1 MSRSLKR
8 TYSAPA
14 ERAKRASAASKIQ
27 KVARGRGL
35 TAKRATAAK
44 VKVARAMYT
53 TATNAVMDMKE
64 EKWFDVSGDIQS
76 FPQAPTEGP
85 KRVSVMAFATTSN
98 LVPGTT
104 TGVVETYC
112 GHNITNLNMLRP
124 FHTTKADGSAQ
135 LADLLPNMIEG
146 KHVYPTFNS
155 VSWQIN
161 RNFANVGN
169 TYVAETPTL
178 IPSNTKMANIEDAL
192 AVRCRMIRVTPKLA
206 PGITTAIAPTDDL
219 FVDQHGQ
226 PYSPNDSQFSYSDA
240 EFASVNRRKYTV
252 LQDSKFTLTQPLTQQ
267 WVPTATTGAGFN
279 SQVAGL
285 LLNPKGQNTKKM
297 VTRHKLC
304 SRKDGMVR
312 YNDPASQVNA
322 EEGLR
327 REYVFMHF
335 WYENSD
341 GGDPTPPTKPPVIGL
356 DNVTPEA
363 EAIKVHWRVESR
375 FKEA

>member
-1 MSRSLKR
+1 MPRTLKR

-14 ERAKRASAASKIQ
+14 ERAKRAAAASKIQ
-27 KVARGRGL
+27 KAARGRGL
-35 TAKRATAAK
+35 TAKRATSISNVKAMKAA
-44 VKVARAMYT
+44 RSMYT

-64 EKWFDVSGDIQS
+64 EKWFDVSGDLQK
-76 FPQAPTEGP
+76 FPEAPTEGP

-112 GHNITNLNMLRP
+112 GHEIKNLNMLRP
-124 FHTTKADGSAQ
+124 FHTTTATGAATA
-135 LADLLPNMIEG
+135 ADLLPNMIEG
-146 KHVYPTFNS
+146 KHVYPTYNS

-161 RNFANVGN
+161 RNYAIVGPKDSTAASGVLTN
-169 TYVAETPTL
+169 L
-178 IPSNTKMANIEDAL
+178 KNAL
-192 AVRCRMIRVTPKLA
+192 AVRCRLIRVTPKLA
-206 PGITTAIAPTDDL
+206 PGITTAIAPTEDL
-219 FVDQHGQ
+219 FLDQHGQ
-226 PYSPNDSQFSYSDA
+226 PYSPSDSQFSYSDA
-240 EFASVNRRKYTV
+240 EYASVNRRKYSV

-267 WVPTATTGAGFN
+267 WTPQLFSGGSGNTN
-279 SQVAGL
+279 LCGL
-285 LLNPKGQNTKKM
+285 IPSPKGSHTKKM

-304 SRKDGMVR
+304 AKKDGRVR

-322 EEGLR
+322 TDGLR

-341 GGDPTPPTKPPVIGL
+341 GGAAPPAANIPPTIGT
-356 DNVTPEA
+356 DNVVPDSQT
-363 EAIKVHWRVESR
+363 IKVHWRVESR